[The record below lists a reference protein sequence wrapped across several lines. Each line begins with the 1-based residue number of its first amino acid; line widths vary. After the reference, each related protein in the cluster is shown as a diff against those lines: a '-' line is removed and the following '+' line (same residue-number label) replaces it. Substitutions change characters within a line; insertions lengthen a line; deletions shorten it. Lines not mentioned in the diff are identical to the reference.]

1 MKFVIV
7 LLIIITGGYLGLDHL
22 LRTTFPNA
30 NAQNALDDKDM
41 VKNMASFLESNPQ
54 IQRTIASNDGV
65 RPVADI
71 SADQSNADSLNQY
84 FGNSQSDQFFKQVIG
99 QKTSDDPESQD
110 SKLNQ
115 TLAIIDYVRENPR
128 ESLDTLERAL
138 GSIPADRE
146 NERTVLKTAY
156 IHASIH
162 FIENLPGDDSEKLN
176 YLKRF
181 AQNGNDLETKETLE
195 NHFENLLKGTPR
207 VIHDD
212 EAIST
217 EESQQNSAS
226 DSKTSSVDTNQT
238 EAINGAHTEENTP
251 YEQRNR

>member
-22 LRTTFPNA
+22 LSSAFPNA
-30 NAQNALDDKDM
+30 NAQNALDDKTM
-41 VKNMASFLESNPQ
+41 VTNMASFLESNPQ
-54 IQRTIASNDGV
+54 IQRSIASNGGA
-65 RPVADI
+65 RPVADNP
-71 SADQSNADSLNQY
+71 ADQTNADSLSQY

-128 ESLDTLERAL
+128 DSLDTLERAL

-146 NERTVLKTAY
+146 NERTVLRTAY

-181 AQNGNDLETKETLE
+181 AQNGNDPETKEMLE
-195 NHFENLLKGTPR
+195 NHFENLLNGIPR
-207 VIHDD
+207 VVHHEEEGIHR
-212 EAIST
+212 
-217 EESQQNSAS
+217 ESSSNS
-226 DSKTSSVDTNQT
+226 DSKESNQST
-238 EAINGAHTEENTP
+238 DYQMDPSAPNGFDAP
-251 YEQRNR
+251 L